1 MESLFVGVDVSKDY
15 FCASGLD
22 VQGNVLF
29 SLTATADKSG
39 FTAMMNALS
48 SHSVNLAEVMVAME
62 SSGCYHLNLFSF
74 LTSEN
79 IKVVVVNPLLIA
91 NYGKL
96 SLRKTKTDKKDALVI
111 ARYLLSH
118 RDTIVRSS
126 VSQSYRDLRDV
137 AREREFTGKMIAAIK
152 NDMKRMLQSTFPE
165 LEKLV
170 NVFSDTMLH
179 VLKTFPSAR
188 LIARSSEKEFRQAF
202 IHPDKRMRLVVKPEK
217 IRDVALNSVAS
228 PSPAKE
234 MLLPGKVE
242 TLLHLQQRLDELTTM
257 MVRLCKAMAEE
268 DLRIITSIAGINTK
282 TAAPF
287 LAELGDRTNYASY
300 KKVIAFMGIDP
311 SIHQSGKFQGTS
323 KISKRGN
330 RHLRRIIYL
339 MTFCAIRMEGP
350 FKRYFTK
357 RKKEGLP
364 FRKALLA
371 TAHKLVRVI
380 FAMLQKRTYFVA
392 DQIPVA

>member
-1 MESLFVGVDVSKDY
+1 MERLFVGVDVSKDC

-29 SLTATADKSG
+29 SLTTTADKSG

-179 VLKTFPSAR
+179 FLKIFPSAR
-188 LIARSSEKEFRQAF
+188 QIAAADEKDLRQAF
-202 IHPDKRMRLVVKPEK
+202 IHPDKRMRIVVTPEEIK
-217 IRDVALNSVAS
+217 EAALNSVAS
-228 PSPAKE
+228 ISPAKE
-234 MLLPGKVE
+234 MMLPGKIE
-242 TLLHLQQRLDELTTM
+242 TLLYLEQRRDELTALM
-257 MVRLCKAMAEE
+257 IRLCKATLEE
-268 DLRIITSIAGINTK
+268 DLKIITSIDGISTK

-287 LAELGDRTNYASY
+287 LAELGDPSNYQSY
-300 KKVIAFMGIDP
+300 KKVIAFAGADP
-311 SIHQSGKFQGTS
+311 SIHQSGKFQGCS
-323 KISKRGN
+323 KLSKRGN
-330 RHLRRIIYL
+330 RHLRKVIYT
-339 MTFCAIRMEGP
+339 MAFCAVRIEGP
-350 FKRYFTK
+350 FKQYFLK
-357 RKKEGLP
+357 RKNEGLP
-364 FRKALLA
+364 FRKALFA
-371 TAHKLVRVI
+371 TAHKQVRVI
-380 FAMLQKRTYFVA
+380 FAMLQKRTYFMA
-392 DQIPVA
+392 NKTA

>member
-1 MESLFVGVDVSKDY
+1 
-15 FCASGLD
+15 
-22 VQGNVLF
+22 
-29 SLTATADKSG
+29 
-39 FTAMMNALS
+39 
-48 SHSVNLAEVMVAME
+48 
-62 SSGCYHLNLFSF
+62 
-74 LTSEN
+74 
-79 IKVVVVNPLLIA
+79 VVNPLVIA
-91 NYGKL
+91 NYSKL
-96 SLRKTKTDKKDALVI
+96 SLRKTKTDRKDALVI
-111 ARYLLSH
+111 ATYLFLH
-118 RDTIVRSS
+118 REKILQCS
-126 VSQSYRDLRDV
+126 VSQGYQDLRDV
-137 AREREFTGKMIAAIK
+137 AREREFTGKMIASMK
-152 NDMKRMLQSTFPE
+152 NDIKRMLQATFPE
-165 LEKLV
+165 LERLV

-179 VLKTFPSAR
+179 VLKTLPSAR
-188 LIARSSEKEFRQAF
+188 LVAEATEKDLRQAF

-217 IRDVALNSVAS
+217 IRDAALNSVAS

-287 LAELGDRTNYASY
+287 LAELGDRKNYASY

>member
-22 VQGNVLF
+22 VQGNVMF

-39 FTAMMNALS
+39 FTAMMSVLS
-48 SHSVNLAEVMVAME
+48 SHAANLEEVMVAME

-74 LTSEN
+74 LTSKN
-79 IKVVVVNPLLIA
+79 IKTVVVNPLLIA

-111 ARYLLSH
+111 AHYLLSH
-118 RDTIVRSS
+118 RETISRCS
-126 VSQSYRDLRDV
+126 VSQSYQDLRDV

-152 NDMKRMLQSTFPE
+152 NDIKRMLQSTFPE

-179 VLKTFPSAR
+179 FLKTFPSAR
-188 LIARSSEKEFRQAF
+188 LIAAADEKDLRQAF
-202 IHPDKRMRLVVKPEK
+202 IHPDKRMRLITKPEK
-217 IRDVALNSVAS
+217 IREAALNSVAS
-228 PSPAKE
+228 ISPAKE
-234 MLLPGKVE
+234 LMLPGKIE
-242 TLLHLQQRLDELTTM
+242 TLLYLHQRRDELTTLM
-257 MVRLCKAMAEE
+257 IRLCKATLEE
-268 DLRIITSIAGINTK
+268 DLKILTSIDGISTK

-287 LAELGDRTNYASY
+287 LAELGDLSNYQSY
-300 KKVIAFMGIDP
+300 KKVIAFAGVDP
-311 SIHQSGKFQGTS
+311 SIHQSGKFQGSS

-330 RHLRRIIYL
+330 RHLRKVIYT
-339 MTFCAIRMEGP
+339 MTFCAVRMEGP
-350 FKRYFTK
+350 FKQYFLK
-357 RKKEGLP
+357 RKNEGLP
-364 FRKALLA
+364 FRKALFA

-380 FAMLQKRTYFVA
+380 FAMLQRRTYFMA
-392 DQIPVA
+392 NQTA

>member
-179 VLKTFPSAR
+179 FLKIFPSAR
-188 LIARSSEKEFRQAF
+188 QIAAADEKDLRQAF
-202 IHPDKRMRLVVKPEK
+202 IHPDKRMRIVVKPEEIK
-217 IRDVALNSVAS
+217 EAALNSVAS
-228 PSPAKE
+228 ISPAK
-234 MLLPGKVE
+234 
-242 TLLHLQQRLDELTTM
+242 R
-257 MVRLCKAMAEE
+257 
-268 DLRIITSIAGINTK
+268 
-282 TAAPF
+282 
-287 LAELGDRTNYASY
+287 
-300 KKVIAFMGIDP
+300 
-311 SIHQSGKFQGTS
+311 
-323 KISKRGN
+323 
-330 RHLRRIIYL
+330 
-339 MTFCAIRMEGP
+339 
-350 FKRYFTK
+350 
-357 RKKEGLP
+357 
-364 FRKALLA
+364 
-371 TAHKLVRVI
+371 
-380 FAMLQKRTYFVA
+380 
-392 DQIPVA
+392 

>member
-179 VLKTFPSAR
+179 FLKIFPSAR
-188 LIARSSEKEFRQAF
+188 QIAATDEKDLRQAF
-202 IHPDKRMRLVVKPEK
+202 IHPDKRMRIVVKPEEIK
-217 IRDVALNSVAS
+217 EAALNSVAS
-228 PSPAKE
+228 ISPAKE
-234 MLLPGKVE
+234 MMLPGKIE
-242 TLLHLQQRLDELTTM
+242 TLLYLEQRRDELTALM
-257 MVRLCKAMAEE
+257 IRLCKATLEE
-268 DLRIITSIAGINTK
+268 DLKIITSIDGISTK

-287 LAELGDRTNYASY
+287 LAELGDPSNYQSY
-300 KKVIAFMGIDP
+300 KKVIAFAGADP
-311 SIHQSGKFQGTS
+311 SIHQSGKFQGRS
-323 KISKRGN
+323 KLSKRGN
-330 RHLRRIIYL
+330 RHLRKVIYT
-339 MTFCAIRMEGP
+339 MTFCAVRMEGP
-350 FKRYFTK
+350 FKQYFLK
-357 RKKEGLP
+357 RKNEGLP
-364 FRKALLA
+364 FRKALFA

-380 FAMLQKRTYFVA
+380 FAMLQKRTYFMA
-392 DQIPVA
+392 NQTA

>member
-1 MESLFVGVDVSKDY
+1 MQTLFVGIDVSKDY

-22 VQGNVLF
+22 GQGNVAF
-29 SLTATADKSG
+29 SLTAAADKTG
-39 FTAMMNALS
+39 FTEILHAIS
-48 SHSVNLAEVMVAME
+48 SHCSTLDEVMVAME

-74 LTSEN
+74 LSSRG
-79 IKVVVVNPLLIA
+79 IKTVVVNPLVIA

-96 SLRKTKTDKKDALVI
+96 SLRKTKTDRKDALVI
-111 ARYLLSH
+111 ATYLFLH
-118 RDTIVRSS
+118 RERILQCS
-126 VSQSYRDLRDV
+126 VSQGYQDLRDV
-137 AREREFTGKMIAAIK
+137 AREREFTGKMIASMK
-152 NDMKRMLQSTFPE
+152 NDIKRMLQATFPE
-165 LEKLV
+165 LERLV
-170 NVFSDTMLH
+170 NVFSDSMLH
-179 VLKTFPSAR
+179 FLQAFPSAR
-188 LIARSSEKEFRQAF
+188 LVANASEKDVRQVF
-202 IHPDKRMRLVVKPEK
+202 IHPDKRMRLVMKPEK
-217 IRDVALNSVAS
+217 IKEAALNSVAS
-228 PSPAKE
+228 SSLAKE
-234 MLLPGKVE
+234 MMLPGKVE

-287 LAELGDRTNYASY
+287 LAELGDRSNYTSY

-323 KISKRGN
+323 RISKRGN
-330 RHLRRIIYL
+330 RHLRRVIYL

-357 RKKEGLP
+357 RKNEGLP

-380 FAMLQKRTYFVA
+380 FAMLQKRTYFMA
-392 DQIPVA
+392 DQIA